1 MIYLDSE
8 NIIIPIVNKVIG
20 NRIKFIN
27 QVTKAETGTSLSN
40 DGENYTLDLIPNI
53 VGQFDYYIYYSE
65 DENTILQSGIASYL
79 NDREST
85 SYSSNIN
92 IKTYNG

>member
-20 NRIKFIN
+20 DRIKFIN

-40 DGENYTLDLIPNI
+40 DGVNYTLDLIPNI
-53 VGQFDYYIYYSE
+53 VGQFDYFIYDSA

>member
-40 DGENYTLDLIPNI
+40 DGVNYTLDLVPNI
-53 VGQFDYYIYYSE
+53 VGQFDYIIYDSN
-65 DENTILQSGIASYL
+65 DENTILQTGIASYL

-85 SYSSNIN
+85 SYLSNIN

>member
-1 MIYLDSE
+1 MIYLDNE

-40 DGENYTLDLIPNI
+40 DGVNYTLDLVPNI
-53 VGQFDYYIYYSE
+53 VGQFDYIIYDSN
-65 DENTILQSGIASYL
+65 DENTILQTGIASYL

>member
-27 QVTKAETGTSLSN
+27 QVTKTEIGTSLSN
-40 DGENYTLDLIPNI
+40 DGINYTLDLVPNI
-53 VGQFDYYIYYSE
+53 VGQFDYIIYDSN
-65 DENTILQSGIASYL
+65 DENAILQTGIASYL

-85 SYSSNIN
+85 SYSSNVN

>member
-40 DGENYTLDLIPNI
+40 DGVKYTLDLIPNI
-53 VGQFDYYIYYSE
+53 VGQFDYYIYNSE